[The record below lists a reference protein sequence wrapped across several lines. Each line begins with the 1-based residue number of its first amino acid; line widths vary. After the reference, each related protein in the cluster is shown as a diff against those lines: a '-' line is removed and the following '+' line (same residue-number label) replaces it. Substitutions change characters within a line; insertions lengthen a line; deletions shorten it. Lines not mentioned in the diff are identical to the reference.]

1 MKAAKAI
8 DPTNPTTTASAI
20 QGHGLFRP
28 SPARPGAPGRGGSA
42 SARGGSTSSGEP
54 IRGALSG
61 PVASTV
67 AADTGGAAAFVSG
80 TPLAPTMPAAND
92 ATRAPAERGGGGGA
106 GRGGTT
112 GLAAPAPAP
121 KAGAAARG
129 AAPKAGA
136 VATGAEPD
144 GAAAAP
150 LSPRVGAFSGAAGR
164 GGVTCG
170 REGATG
176 LAGGGVGGAG
186 GAAGAGEAAG
196 AGGPAVAGEAA
207 GCGSNSA
214 SSRFTATSSAFSSRA
229 MSLSGSGGFS
239 DRSCPIKALRARSYI
254 ARRAE
259 AGLDLGKFETARDN
273 SE

>member
-80 TPLAPTMPAAND
+80 TPLAPTTAASD

-121 KAGAAARG
+121 KAGAAATG
-129 AAPKAGA
+129 AAPKAGAAATGAAPEAGA

-150 LSPRVGAFSGAAGR
+150 LNPSVGAFSGAAGR
-164 GGVTCG
+164 GGATGG

-176 LAGGGVGGAG
+176 LAGGGVGGA
-186 GAAGAGEAAG
+186 
-196 AGGPAVAGEAA
+196 
-207 GCGSNSA
+207 
-214 SSRFTATSSAFSSRA
+214 
-229 MSLSGSGGFS
+229 
-239 DRSCPIKALRARSYI
+239 
-254 ARRAE
+254 
-259 AGLDLGKFETARDN
+259 
-273 SE
+273 